1 MKKQFT
7 LIELLVVIAI
17 IAILAAMLLP
27 ALQQARARAHGTR
40 CVSNLKQ
47 LGVTG
52 NLYMNDNKNFWP
64 SPNRSGNAWDKTRRD
79 GAWIARLSFGKY
91 LPEIESL
98 TIRSTSRPGWL
109 NCPSIL
115 VKEDSNLTDHTKDIQ
130 CYPSAYNN
138 YSGGSPIWGLPFNN
152 PGFSRG
158 YVNGAEPGANSAN
171 APKDPNVPLSKRVWF
186 CDGFAGFTGIA
197 RALLASNNEAKS
209 DLYQYSQIAMV
220 HNGRANLVTWDGS
233 VAGADSGTSTGY
245 YMPFGGTSAAGAT
258 CFLRNLRYYTLPE
271 LVGTSPASFKTGE

>member
-1 MKKQFT
+1 M
-7 LIELLVVIAI
+7 
-17 IAILAAMLLP
+17 
-27 ALQQARARAHGTR
+27 
-40 CVSNLKQ
+40 
-47 LGVTG
+47 
-52 NLYMNDNKNFWP
+52 
-64 SPNRSGNAWDKTRRD
+64 
-79 GAWIARLSFGKY
+79 
-91 LPEIESL
+91 
-98 TIRSTSRPGWL
+98 
-109 NCPSIL
+109 
-115 VKEDSNLTDHTKDIQ
+115 
-130 CYPSAYNN
+130 
-138 YSGGSPIWGLPFNN
+138 
-152 PGFSRG
+152 
-158 YVNGAEPGANSAN
+158 
-171 APKDPNVPLSKRVWF
+171 PLSKRVWF